1 MIGAVY
7 MQDRRTI
14 KTRWKHD
21 DLALNTRW
29 LRQKRPKQFNE
40 NKNWRKWCRIASSI
54 TPKRWRVDSPEV
66 SGRSLCLFFRLWKR
80 LFWCTRVTFL
90 TSWSRK
96 YNKISRWQRNESATK
111 FCSFE
116 DFLRKFFLW
125 LMSLQNQVT
134 RCRCQPVL
142 PSSNQWN
149 LASKRKLGKRHQ
161 NQPETL
167 LATNF
172 FGHST
177 QGSAR
182 VKQTPSR
189 CHQPMTYGCRC
200 NSKNIFAFD
209 AIIGTAFWK
218 KRHGNTLIWPLL

>member
-1 MIGAVY
+1 
-7 MQDRRTI
+7 
-14 KTRWKHD
+14 
-21 DLALNTRW
+21 
-29 LRQKRPKQFNE
+29 
-40 NKNWRKWCRIASSI
+40 
-54 TPKRWRVDSPEV
+54 
-66 SGRSLCLFFRLWKR
+66 
-80 LFWCTRVTFL
+80 
-90 TSWSRK
+90 
-96 YNKISRWQRNESATK
+96 
-111 FCSFE
+111 
-116 DFLRKFFLW
+116 
-125 LMSLQNQVT
+125 MSLQNQVT

-218 KRHGNTLIWPLL
+218 KTPRQYLDLAFALKAIWLKNTQTTQIYFNGKIRIFLKSFFLFRVKKRKKNEPRLEIGLKVSSRNAVGKPSWRDDGDN